1 MDTVLIR
8 PGRKSDIDALVGL
21 LRELFAI
28 ETDFEFDPPRHRRG
42 LLRMIQGGKNRR
54 VWVAQLGGQV
64 VGMCTAQV
72 VISTAEGG
80 EAAVV
85 EDVVVQA
92 AVRRKGIGGKL
103 ILEVQRWAKARG
115 IRRLQLLADRTNK
128 PALRFYRQ
136 ARWNQTNLICLRQ
149 RLFR

>member
-1 MDTVLIR
+1 VNTVVIR
-8 PGRKSDIDALVGL
+8 SGRKSDIEALVDL

-42 LLRMIQGGKNRR
+42 LLRMLQGGPNRR
-54 VWVAQLGGQV
+54 MWVAQLNRQV
-64 VGMCTAQV
+64 VGMCSAQV
-72 VISTAEGG
+72 VISTVEGG

-103 ILEVQRWAKARG
+103 MLEVRRWAKARG
-115 IRRLQLLADRTNK
+115 IQRLKLLADKTNK
-128 PALRFYRQ
+128 PALRFYR
-136 ARWNQTNLICLRQ
+136 RGGWDQTNLICLRH
-149 RLFR
+149 RLPR